1 MVHSKYLFLYFHAS
15 GEDIKLAHKFLN
27 YVRNSYQA
35 NILAMEYPGYSIF
48 PGSPDSNKINDNA
61 RVVYDFAVKK
71 LGFQEW
77 RKAHRQNPVA
87 EQCCLAFI
95 LKSVQ
100 IISDGRSSDLLYF
113 RRLPTLTRWSGQW
126 LLMSKAVYL
135 EFTASG
141 KVQDLHLIPF

>member
-71 LGFQEW
+71 LGFQE
-77 RKAHRQNPVA
+77 QN
-87 EQCCLAFI
+87 
-95 LKSVQ
+95 
-100 IISDGRSSDLLYF
+100 IIVIGRSIGTGVALELLK
-113 RRLPTLTRWSGQW
+113 T
-126 LLMSKAVYL
+126 K
-135 EFTASG
+135 
-141 KVQDLHLIPF
+141 K